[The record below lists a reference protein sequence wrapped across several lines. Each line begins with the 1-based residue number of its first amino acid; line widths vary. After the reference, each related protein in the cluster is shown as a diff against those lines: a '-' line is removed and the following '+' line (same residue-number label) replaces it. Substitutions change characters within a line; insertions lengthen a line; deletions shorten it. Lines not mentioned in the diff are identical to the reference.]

1 MLDRANTTVSDW
13 KHTAVS
19 LTETNCCSHTN
30 TSSQQFIMVSFLC
43 RLILSLAIPAFVSAC
58 SCIDPTVT
66 LTATLK
72 RETSVFRGVV
82 IRKLNDFQDYSNY
95 VVRVSRVFKGCHFLA
110 NDRIM
115 VATGRDDSLCG
126 MSLSVNG
133 TYAFSG
139 YRYSISQA
147 LAKQLGSA
155 VKKAVEVSTCD
166 YNKKWSQVS
175 PAELQQLRGFDNS
188 KCSAYCTT
196 GLDCASTHY
205 CDANKCAPFNKP
217 CATPQ
222 ATCGAPP
229 CSLVPTSALC
239 SEPSV
244 KCYNDYCGGCKKF
257 FLEASMTRVCKS
269 Q

>member
-1 MLDRANTTVSDW
+1 
-13 KHTAVS
+13 
-19 LTETNCCSHTN
+19 
-30 TSSQQFIMVSFLC
+30 MVSFLR
-43 RLILSLAIPAFVSAC
+43 RLLLSLAVPALVSAC

-110 NDRIM
+110 NERIM

-126 MSLSVNG
+126 MSLKVNG

-139 YRYSISQA
+139 YRYTISQA
-147 LAKQLGSA
+147 LATATQLESGSA
-155 VKKAVEVSTCD
+155 VKKAVQVDTCE

-175 PAELQQLRGFDNS
+175 PAELQQLRSFDNS
-188 KCSAYCTT
+188 KCRAYCTT
-196 GLDCASTHY
+196 GLDCARTHY
-205 CDANKCAPFNKP
+205 CDANKCTPFNKP
-217 CATPQ
+217 CATPL

-229 CSLVPTSALC
+229 CSLVPASALC
-239 SEPSV
+239 TEPSA
-244 KCYNDYCGGCKKF
+244 KCYNDYCGGCNKF
-257 FLEASMTRVCKS
+257 FLDSSKTRVC